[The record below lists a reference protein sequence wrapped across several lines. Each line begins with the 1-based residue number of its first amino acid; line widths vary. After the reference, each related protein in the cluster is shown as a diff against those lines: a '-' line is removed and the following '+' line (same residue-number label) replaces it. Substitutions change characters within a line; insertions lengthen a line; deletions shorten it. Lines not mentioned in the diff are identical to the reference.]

1 MHPDMF
7 HLSLVGSSSQRRR
20 RGGTLA
26 VLLAAAIPFAA
37 SAPVAQAAQSAHARL
52 TTVAKKHPRRRVVAI
67 AQFDPGVS
75 LRQARKAVRS
85 HHGRVISRLAGI
97 NGFAIKIPARQASS
111 LRKNKRILNVT
122 LNAPMHSTGISG
134 GSLATNY
141 PKSIGADKLWAAGI
155 TGKGVGV
162 AVIDS
167 GVSGDLPD
175 FKNADGSSRIAANVI
190 ASPGATTP
198 GDDVGHG
205 THVAGII
212 AGNSFNRPAGDPA
225 RGAYV
230 GIAPEA
236 DLVAMKI
243 ADDDGDSTELDVI
256 NALEFAV
263 QHKDALNIRVINLSV
278 SSETPASYLDDPLD
292 AAVEFAWHAGIVVV
306 AAAGNRGDAADAVKY
321 APGNDPYVISVGAA
335 DEVGT
340 VNPSDDTVASFS
352 SRGITQDGVAK
363 PDVVAPG
370 AHILA
375 PLSMGSAFQT
385 LCPQCV
391 VGNYLRIGGTSAA
404 APVVAGAAALLLQAR
419 PELNPDEVKALLTGH
434 TYLTP
439 GQAETVA
446 PAVAPAVAHTGP
458 AAVSLGTADSFAV
471 LAGTTV
477 TSTGPTTIN
486 GDLGLHPGTAVTGF
500 GPGTVDGTTAAGN
513 AAALQAKSDLT
524 SAYDDAAGRT
534 PPASAPMDLGGL
546 TLTPGVYKSASS
558 LALTGDL
565 TLDAKGDPSA
575 VFVFQAGSTL
585 ISASASRVRLVN
597 GAQACNVF
605 WQVGSSATLGTTT
618 DFAGNIL
625 ALTSITIN
633 DGVKLNGRALARNG
647 AVTMINDTITAPHC
661 AAPVPAPAAPAT
673 ATPAHGIGELDI
685 ASALPADPGA
695 GANQGVHPNHLVEQ
709 VLVDAG
715 IDPTRA
721 QWTRAQW
728 TRAQWT
734 RAQWTRA
741 QWTRAQWTRAQWTT
755 ESIVA
760 PWAHATWTCAACP

>member
-1 MHPDMF
+1 
-7 HLSLVGSSSQRRR
+7 
-20 RGGTLA
+20 
-26 VLLAAAIPFAA
+26 
-37 SAPVAQAAQSAHARL
+37 
-52 TTVAKKHPRRRVVAI
+52 
-67 AQFDPGVS
+67 
-75 LRQARKAVRS
+75 
-85 HHGRVISRLAGI
+85 
-97 NGFAIKIPARQASS
+97 
-111 LRKNKRILNVT
+111 
-122 LNAPMHSTGISG
+122 
-134 GSLATNY
+134 SLATTY
-141 PKSIGADKLWAAGI
+141 PKTVGADKLWAAGI

-167 GVSGDLPD
+167 GISGDMPD
-175 FKNADGSSRIAANVI
+175 FKNADGSSRITANVI
-190 ASPGATTP
+190 ASPDATRP

-212 AGNSFNRPAGDPA
+212 AGNSFNRPVSDPA
-225 RGAYV
+225 HGAYV

-236 DLVAMKI
+236 DLVAIKV
-243 ADDDGDSTELDVI
+243 ADDDGDSTVLDVI
-256 NALEFAV
+256 GALQFAV
-263 QHKDALNIRVINLSV
+263 EHKDELNIRVVNLSV
-278 SSETPASYLDDPLD
+278 SSDTPASYLDDPLD

-306 AAAGNRGDAADAVKY
+306 TAAGNRGDAADAVRFP
-321 APGNDPYVISVGAA
+321 PGNDPYVISVGAT
-335 DEVGT
+335 DEIDTLDPG
-340 VNPSDDTVASFS
+340 DDTIAPFS

-375 PLSMGSAFQT
+375 PLATGSAFQT
-385 LCPQCV
+385 LCPQCI

-434 TYLTP
+434 TSRTA
-439 GQAETVA
+439 GRT
-446 PAVAPAVAHTGP
+446 VAHTGP
-458 AAVSLGTADSFAV
+458 APVGLGKADRFAV
-471 LAGTTV
+471 LAGSTV

-486 GDLGLHPGTAVTGF
+486 GNLGLHPGTAVTGF
-500 GPGTVDGTTAAGN
+500 PPGTVHGTTDAAN
-513 AAALQAKSDLT
+513 ATALEAKSDLT
-524 SAYDDAAGRT
+524 TAYDDAAGRT
-534 PPASAPMDLGGL
+534 PPVSAPADLGGL
-546 TLTPGVYKSASS
+546 TVTPGVYRSGSS

-565 TLDAKGDPSA
+565 ALDAKGDPSA

-585 ISASASRVRLVN
+585 ITASASRVRLVN

-625 ALTSITIN
+625 ALTSITMN
-633 DGVKLNGRALARNG
+633 DGVSLNGRALARNG
-647 AVTMINDTITAPHC
+647 AVTMIDDTITAPHC
-661 AAPVPAPAAPAT
+661 AAAAVPG
-673 ATPAHGIGELDI
+673 GIGELDV
-685 ASALPADPGA
+685 AGALPADPGP
-695 GANQGVHPNHLVEQ
+695 GANQGLRPNHLVEQ

-741 QWTRAQWTRAQWTT
+741 QWTRAQWTRAQWTAD
-755 ESIVA
+755 SIVA
-760 PWAHATWTCAACP
+760 SWANATWTCAACP